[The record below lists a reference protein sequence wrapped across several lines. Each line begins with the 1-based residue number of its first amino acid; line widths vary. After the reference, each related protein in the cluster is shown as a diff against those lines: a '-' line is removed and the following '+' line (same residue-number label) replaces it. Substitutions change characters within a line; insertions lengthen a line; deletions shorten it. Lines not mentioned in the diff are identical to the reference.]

1 MCQRDRSRI
10 DTFNSEWLERILE
23 RIISLCLD
31 NISTHGPSFT
41 AI

>member
-10 DTFNSEWLERILE
+10 DTFNSEWLERI
-23 RIISLCLD
+23 ISLRLD

>member
-10 DTFNSEWLERILE
+10 DTFNSEWLERI
-23 RIISLCLD
+23 ISLHLD

>member
-10 DTFNSEWLERILE
+10 DTFNSEWLERII
-23 RIISLCLD
+23 RLCLD

>member
-10 DTFNSEWLERILE
+10 DTFNSEWLERI
-23 RIISLCLD
+23 ISLCLD
-31 NISTHGPSFT
+31 NISPHGHYFT